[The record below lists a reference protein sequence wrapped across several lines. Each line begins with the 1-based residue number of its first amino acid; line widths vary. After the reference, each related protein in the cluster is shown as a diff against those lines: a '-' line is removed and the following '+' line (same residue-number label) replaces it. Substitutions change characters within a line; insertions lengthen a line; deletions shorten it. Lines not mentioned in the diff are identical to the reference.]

1 MRKVSIIIPIFNEKN
16 TLSEILRRVEGSNTL
31 GLEKEI
37 ILIDDGSTDGTRG
50 ALRGLE
56 NKYKIIC
63 HQINQ
68 GKGRA
73 LINGFSASTGDIV
86 LIQDADLEYD
96 PSNYPQLLEPIL
108 QNKTDIVY
116 GSRNLK
122 KNPADDLKFYL
133 GRRLTNLFLN
143 IVCNSR
149 LTDFWTCYKV
159 FRASIIKS
167 LTLESNRF
175 DIEVEMTVKLIN
187 KGYKI
192 LEVPID
198 YFPRDAKAGKK
209 IKPKDGLIA
218 LWKILKYRF
227 TG

>member
-1 MRKVSIIIPIFNEKN
+1 MGKVSIIIPIYNEEK
-16 TLSEILRRVEGSNTL
+16 TLPYILERVEKSDTL

-37 ILIDDGSTDGTRG
+37 ILVDDGSTDGTGG
-50 ALRGLE
+50 ALKSLE
-56 NKYKIIC
+56 SKYKIIR
-63 HQINQ
+63 HQVNQ

-73 LINGFSASTGDIV
+73 LINGFAASTGDII
-86 LIQDADLEYD
+86 LIQDADLEYN

-108 QNKTDIVY
+108 QNRTDVVY

-122 KNPADDLKFYL
+122 KNPADNLKFYL

-143 IVCNSR
+143 MVYNSR

-159 FRASIIKS
+159 FRAKVIKN
-167 LTLESNRF
+167 LALESNRF
-175 DIEVEMTVKLIN
+175 DIEVEMTAKLIRA
-187 KGYKI
+187 GYKI

-218 LWKILKYRF
+218 IWKILKYRF
-227 TG
+227 